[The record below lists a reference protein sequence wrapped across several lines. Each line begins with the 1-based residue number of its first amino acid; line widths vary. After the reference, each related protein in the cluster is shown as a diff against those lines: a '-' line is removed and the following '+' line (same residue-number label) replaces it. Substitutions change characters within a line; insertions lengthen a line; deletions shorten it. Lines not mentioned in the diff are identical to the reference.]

1 MSTYSR
7 AFILF
12 ISTVGGPEA
21 AYSKTKVDKHFSALF
36 FCDMKSVIF
45 VAKVL
50 YGLSGL

>member
-1 MSTYSR
+1 MSTYSC

-36 FCDMKSVIF
+36 LWHKLVIF